1 VATVDP
7 SSPADA
13 PNPSTAER
21 QKPANAADSSEA
33 ASEAVKRPLRQSAA
47 SRPQGKR
54 NDTPQPTQTGSQI
67 ARLGKGAKELPGPG
81 QGIMCFDMAAA
92 SPGGKP
98 APATQGLVETTT
110 ESGHKRATT
119 ESGHKRVPNSV
130 SDKDQPNSKRQSNP
144 VSRSGH
150 SRSPALACDGNRLPL
165 NESATVNSPT
175 SGLMQRA
182 NNSKACGDCSECA
195 ESITASVLDSLG
207 LTNPIEREQVDSIL
221 HSLQARGLKLY
232 LDSLISEGDRCCA
245 GSASGSPR
253 LCQIRA
259 CVDTPSYHTVNPGV
273 EVTVWI
279 ERGRLRDTLYNSPL
293 FRQAHAISGVD
304 SCRRRKPF
312 DPHLE
317 QPTPIS
323 SKGEHFGYSFPD
335 HDGKVVCFLVVERAA
350 HSAKEWLSI
359 SAENWRRNGQ
369 MDERVRSFLQ
379 LAVHGA
385 NLLRE
390 HGIVLG
396 DVRDSTIGVN
406 RDGNVV
412 FQGSGNAFRYDEGS
426 GCQLLQRRTTS
437 FICGSI
443 SMAEKARKRLLRGR
457 LAKTAGVR
465 KKLPRIKRAKAAG
478 VRTKLPRI
486 KRNPKSTSREIDQ
499 RNNLPL
505 DRQPTFLSPT
515 QIAETWRGV
524 LAKSEGFAS
533 LGDGSLH
540 FKKVA
545 ESSPESESQDQP
557 TSLLKA
563 SQRDLYGLLRTG
575 LMVFNPVDEANPDR
589 WEQEATAA
597 EASQA
602 DMKLFLT
609 KRIAAN
615 GPLQTQAVDRAAQ
628 FFFDGFKSLNP
639 YKLRDHPFLTLPIHP
654 TSIYQQ
660 IFNGDGFRV
669 TGGEMDGVV
678 GAPRELC
685 NLTLKDVVVKE
696 QKGMGA
702 GLQSAALY
710 ETGDL
715 ITFYFGR
722 ARRGREILDDPPGR
736 YVLAILPH
744 YLYAN
749 GEFSE
754 KLTLTKLAEKKAMG
768 VCINAATMSKDRNCT
783 IQRLKARCDSEG
795 NIWTPI
801 VASRKIKPG
810 EYFGFDYGP
819 EAANGRSF
827 SQ

>member
-1 VATVDP
+1 
-7 SSPADA
+7 
-13 PNPSTAER
+13 
-21 QKPANAADSSEA
+21 
-33 ASEAVKRPLRQSAA
+33 
-47 SRPQGKR
+47 
-54 NDTPQPTQTGSQI
+54 
-67 ARLGKGAKELPGPG
+67 
-81 QGIMCFDMAAA
+81 
-92 SPGGKP
+92 
-98 APATQGLVETTT
+98 
-110 ESGHKRATT
+110 
-119 ESGHKRVPNSV
+119 
-130 SDKDQPNSKRQSNP
+130 
-144 VSRSGH
+144 
-150 SRSPALACDGNRLPL
+150 
-165 NESATVNSPT
+165 
-175 SGLMQRA
+175 
-182 NNSKACGDCSECA
+182 
-195 ESITASVLDSLG
+195 
-207 LTNPIEREQVDSIL
+207 
-221 HSLQARGLKLY
+221 
-232 LDSLISEGDRCCA
+232 
-245 GSASGSPR
+245 
-253 LCQIRA
+253 
-259 CVDTPSYHTVNPGV
+259 
-273 EVTVWI
+273 VWI

-293 FRQAHAISGVD
+293 FRQANAISGVN

-312 DPHLE
+312 DLHLE
-317 QPTPIS
+317 QPTPVS

-396 DVRDSTIGVN
+396 DVKDSTIGVN

-437 FICGSI
+437 FICGKTISI
-443 SMAEKARKRLLRGR
+443 ADTARKRLLRGR
-457 LAKTAGVR
+457 LAKAAGVR
-465 KKLPRIKRAKAAG
+465 KKLPRIKR
-478 VRTKLPRI
+478 
-486 KRNPKSTSREIDQ
+486 NPKGTTREIDQ

-524 LAKSEGFAS
+524 LAKSKGLAS
-533 LGDGSLH
+533 LGDGSVH

-545 ESSPESESQDQP
+545 ESSPESVSESQERP
-557 TSLLKA
+557 ISFLKA
-563 SQRDLYGLLRTG
+563 SQRDTYGLLRTG
-575 LMVFNPVDEANPDR
+575 LMVFSPVDEANPDR

-615 GPLQTQAVDRAAQ
+615 GPSQTEAVDRAAQ

-639 YKLRDHPFLTLPIHP
+639 YVLRDHPFLTLPIHP

-678 GAPRELC
+678 GAPREFS
-685 NLTLKDVVVKE
+685 NWTVKDVVVKE
-696 QKGMGA
+696 EKGMGA

-710 ETGDL
+710 EPGDL

-754 KLTLTKLAEKKAMG
+754 ILTLAKFAEKKAMG
-768 VCINAATMSKDRNCT
+768 VCINAATRLKDRNCT
-783 IQRLKARCDSEG
+783 IMRLKAKFDSEG

-801 VASRKIKPG
+801 VASRRIRPG

-819 EAANGRSF
+819 DAAYGRSF

>member
-1 VATVDP
+1 
-7 SSPADA
+7 
-13 PNPSTAER
+13 
-21 QKPANAADSSEA
+21 
-33 ASEAVKRPLRQSAA
+33 
-47 SRPQGKR
+47 
-54 NDTPQPTQTGSQI
+54 
-67 ARLGKGAKELPGPG
+67 
-81 QGIMCFDMAAA
+81 
-92 SPGGKP
+92 
-98 APATQGLVETTT
+98 
-110 ESGHKRATT
+110 
-119 ESGHKRVPNSV
+119 
-130 SDKDQPNSKRQSNP
+130 
-144 VSRSGH
+144 
-150 SRSPALACDGNRLPL
+150 
-165 NESATVNSPT
+165 
-175 SGLMQRA
+175 
-182 NNSKACGDCSECA
+182 
-195 ESITASVLDSLG
+195 
-207 LTNPIEREQVDSIL
+207 
-221 HSLQARGLKLY
+221 
-232 LDSLISEGDRCCA
+232 
-245 GSASGSPR
+245 
-253 LCQIRA
+253 
-259 CVDTPSYHTVNPGV
+259 
-273 EVTVWI
+273 
-279 ERGRLRDTLYNSPL
+279 
-293 FRQAHAISGVD
+293 
-304 SCRRRKPF
+304 
-312 DPHLE
+312 
-317 QPTPIS
+317 
-323 SKGEHFGYSFPD
+323 
-335 HDGKVVCFLVVERAA
+335 
-350 HSAKEWLSI
+350 
-359 SAENWRRNGQ
+359 
-369 MDERVRSFLQ
+369 
-379 LAVHGA
+379 
-385 NLLRE
+385 
-390 HGIVLG
+390 
-396 DVRDSTIGVN
+396 
-406 RDGNVV
+406 
-412 FQGSGNAFRYDEGS
+412 
-426 GCQLLQRRTTS
+426 
-437 FICGSI
+437 
-443 SMAEKARKRLLRGR
+443 
-457 LAKTAGVR
+457 
-465 KKLPRIKRAKAAG
+465 
-478 VRTKLPRI
+478 
-486 KRNPKSTSREIDQ
+486 
-499 RNNLPL
+499 
-505 DRQPTFLSPT
+505 
-515 QIAETWRGV
+515 V